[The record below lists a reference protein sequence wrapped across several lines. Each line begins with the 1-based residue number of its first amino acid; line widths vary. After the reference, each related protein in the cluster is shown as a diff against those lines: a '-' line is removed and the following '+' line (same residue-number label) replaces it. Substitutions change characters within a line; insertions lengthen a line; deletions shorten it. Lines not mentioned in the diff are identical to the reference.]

1 MGSLFLPG
9 LVEDMEHQQETQR
22 LTDYAQAAKSQILT
36 SQSDLDAGDA
46 ALPELLAWCRRQKTC
61 VVLRSGKILSSQPS
75 SRAVQ
80 NCRIVMQERGITPK
94 AVYPATQAL
103 IQFLLENAVES
114 TAGVTTIEVSVSE
127 QQQRLRLLVK
137 AALDIEASDIHIEVR
152 SHVARIRMRK
162 HGELFLH
169 AEWLPK
175 LAREVVS
182 VAFNKETD
190 HTSSHFNPL
199 IPMSASMLLEIDK
212 IAVRLRIASLPAH
225 DGYDVVL
232 RILTT
237 RDEKIQTLRQ
247 LGYFPDQIAML
258 EKAIALPYGS
268 VILSGPTGS
277 GKTTT
282 LASCMQ
288 LVDMRRK
295 VFTIEDPVE
304 KLVAHTTQV
313 PVNTEHYDRD
323 FASMARTVLR
333 MDPDVIV
340 LGEMRDEETASVML
354 RAAITGHLVFSTVHT
369 NSAPGIITRLVDLGL
384 PTARLATPD
393 VLTCLICQRLVPT
406 LCKHCCISVNDSQR
420 HRKNSPRWEAIFGE
434 EARFVRA
441 RGLRCDECRNL
452 GIQGRTVVAEMI
464 WIDEWGRRYIQSNN
478 IYGWQQY
485 LAQNGWQSYADR
497 LMSLVLSGRVDPLD
511 AEKIIGPLDKQRYE
525 LRFDYRKQP

>member
-1 MGSLFLPG
+1 
-9 LVEDMEHQQETQR
+9 MEHQQEQQR
-22 LTDYAQAAKSQILT
+22 LSDYASIAKSQILS
-36 SQSDLDAGDA
+36 SQSDLDAQDGA
-46 ALPELLAWCRRQKTC
+46 MPEMLAWCRRQKTL
-61 VVLRSGKILSSQPS
+61 VVLRSGKILSCQPS
-75 SRAVQ
+75 SRVIQ
-80 NCRIVMQERGITPK
+80 NCRIVMNERGLTAQ

-103 IQFLLENAVES
+103 IQFLLENAVEAPLGIA
-114 TAGVTTIEVSVSE
+114 TVEVSVSE

-190 HTSSHFNPL
+190 HAISHFNPL
-199 IPMSASMLLEIDK
+199 VPMSASLPLTIDTLS
-212 IAVRLRIASLPAH
+212 VRLRIASLPAH

-237 RDEKIQTLRQ
+237 RDEKIQTLKQ
-247 LGYFPDQIAML
+247 LGYFPDQVAML

-304 KLVAHTTQV
+304 KLVGHTTQV

-340 LGEMRDEETASVML
+340 LGEMRDEETAAVML

-369 NSAPGIITRLVDLGL
+369 NSAVGIITRLVELGVSASL
-384 PTARLATPD
+384 LSTPD

-406 LCKHCCISVNDSQR
+406 LCKHCCIAVEDSRR
-420 HRKNSPRWEAIFGE
+420 HTKNLPRWQATFGDQ
-434 EARFVRA
+434 ARLVRA
-441 RGLRCDECRNL
+441 RGMRCEVCRNL
-452 GIQGRTVVAEMI
+452 GIQGRTVIAEMI
-464 WIDEWGRRYIQSNN
+464 WLDEWGRRYIQSNN

-485 LAQNGWQSYADR
+485 LIQNGWKSYAQR
-497 LMSLVLSGRVDPLD
+497 LIELVLTGQVDPLD
-511 AEKIIGPLDKQRYE
+511 AEKFIGPIDKQHDE
-525 LRFDYRKQP
+525 LRFDYRISK